1 MIQATIGCPHKN
13 APFAWFI
20 KMVPRFMVRDVAEIK
35 EDILK
40 ASDIYG
46 QKVRTLFLPAG
57 NTIAMETNDLYEIIT
72 FARKV
77 FKRLEMV
84 P

>member
-1 MIQATIGCPHKN
+1 
-13 APFAWFI
+13 
-20 KMVPRFMVRDVAEIK
+20 MVRDVAEIK

-40 ASDIYG
+40 ASDIYR